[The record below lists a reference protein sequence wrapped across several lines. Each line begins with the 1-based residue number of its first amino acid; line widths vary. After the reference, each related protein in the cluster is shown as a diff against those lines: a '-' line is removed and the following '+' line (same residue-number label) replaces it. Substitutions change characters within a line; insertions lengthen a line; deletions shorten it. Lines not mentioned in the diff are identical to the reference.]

1 VWYFRTVQT
10 VRYFRTVVTVCY
22 FRTVVSVWYFRTVV
36 SVWYLRTVVTVW
48 YFCFV
53 FYFIIHSPFVFQQEY
68 RNTSHIYYLHSCQ
81 SKYNPKYWYKLCDGQ
96 TNRQT
101 DRWTDRQT
109 NRTKTICLPTKVGGD
124 IIQNIGTLLFNT
136 KL

>member
-1 VWYFRTVQT
+1 MCAMYINCACLLEFKTVVTVW
-10 VRYFRTVVTVCY
+10 YFRTVVTVWY
-22 FRTVVSVWYFRTVV
+22 FWTVVTVWYF
-36 SVWYLRTVVTVW
+36 RTVVTVW

-81 SKYNPKYWYKLCDGQ
+81 SKYNLKYWYKLCDWQ
-96 TNRQT
+96 TDRQT

-109 NRTKTICLPTKVGGD
+109 DRPDKNNMSPHKSGGRHNPKYWY
-124 IIQNIGTLLFNT
+124 IIV
-136 KL
+136 